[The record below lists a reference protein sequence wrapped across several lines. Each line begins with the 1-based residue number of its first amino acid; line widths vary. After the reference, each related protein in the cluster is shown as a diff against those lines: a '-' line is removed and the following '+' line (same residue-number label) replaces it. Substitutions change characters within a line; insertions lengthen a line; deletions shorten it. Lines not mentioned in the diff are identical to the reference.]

1 MNLEQIQQALRE
13 DGLDGWLFYDFRGSN
28 PIAYKVLSL
37 STREFYSRRWFY
49 FIPATGE
56 PTACVSS
63 VESHVLRTLPGKRLV
78 FRTWQELHS
87 YLKTLLHGRGKVAME
102 YSPMNA
108 IPTISRVDAGT
119 IELVRSCGV
128 EVVSSADLS
137 QRFVARLT
145 EEQVRGHREAG
156 RRLIRAKDMLIAE
169 LGQDVRAG
177 RALDEYAVQQRFVAL
192 MSSLGIKLNGGEPIV
207 AVNGN
212 ASNPHYAA
220 SEALSA
226 PIKRG
231 DLLLLD
237 FWGTLED
244 EEDPVFGDYTWMT
257 FVGSED
263 EIPQKQREVFEVVR
277 QARDSA
283 IAFIRERLAA
293 GKRVEGREVD
303 DVTRRVISNAG
314 YGDYFVHRTGHN
326 ITTMDHGDGTNNDD
340 YETLDTRALLAGTC
354 CSIEPGI
361 YLPEFGVRSEVDLL
375 IGENDVEVTGVPI
388 QEKITPLLD

>member
-1 MNLEQIQQALRE
+1 MNLEQIQQAIQNE
-13 DGLDGWLFYDFRGSN
+13 GVDGWLFYDFRGSN

-49 FIPATGE
+49 YIPAHGE

-63 VESHVLRTLPGKRLV
+63 VESHVLRTLPGKRV
-78 FRTWQELHS
+78 IFRTWQELHTH
-87 YLKTLLHGRGKVAME
+87 LKELLPTSGRVAME
-102 YSPMNA
+102 YSPLNA
-108 IPTISRVDAGT
+108 IPYIARVDAGT
-119 IELVRSCGV
+119 IELVRSLGV
-128 EVVSSADLS
+128 EVVSSADLC

-145 EEQVRGHREAG
+145 EAQARGHREAG
-156 RRLIRAKDMLIAE
+156 RRLMAAKDQLIAE
-169 LGQDVRAG
+169 LGNDLRVG
-177 RALDEYAVQQRFVAL
+177 HELNEYAVQRRFVAI
-192 MSSLGIKLNGGEPIV
+192 MRSMGIVLNGGDPIV

-212 ASNPHYAA
+212 ASNPHYMP
-220 SEALSA
+220 SEELSA

-237 FWGTLED
+237 FWGTVEGED
-244 EEDPVFGDYTWMT
+244 DAVFGDYTWMT

-263 EIPQKQREVFEVVR
+263 EIPQKQREVFEIVR
-277 QARDSA
+277 QARDTA

-303 DVTRRVISNAG
+303 DVTRQVISNAG

-326 ITTMDHGDGTNNDD
+326 ITTMDHGDGANNDN
-340 YETLDTRALLAGTC
+340 YETMDSRALLAGTC

-361 YLPEFGVRSEVDLL
+361 YLPKFGVRSEVDLL
-375 IGENDVEVTGVPI
+375 IGENDVEVTGVPA
-388 QEKITPLLD
+388 QEHIIPLL